1 LTHFN
6 GSAAILAEA
15 GLDDYNPRPW
25 GWPLVSVPD
34 NWNTNQSIH
43 KRSTQMTKLAT
54 LSLAG
59 LLFAGV
65 ANGQERAADTAEKAE
80 KAKPPLNVKMKTLEG
95 KDVNLGEKYNGKVV
109 LLVNVASECG
119 LTPQYEQLQALH
131 AKYNKE
137 GLAIV
142 GVPCNQFNT
151 QEPGTAEEI
160 REFCTKNYGVEFDLL
175 AKVDV
180 NGEEA
185 CDLYKWL
192 TSEETNKDFAGKIT
206 WNFEKFLISRDGDV
220 VARIAP
226 RTKPDDKEVIA
237 KIEAELKKK
246 ESKEG

>member
-1 LTHFN
+1 VAN
-6 GSAAILAEA
+6 AQEKAAEA
-15 GLDDYNPRPW
+15 
-25 GWPLVSVPD
+25 
-34 NWNTNQSIH
+34 
-43 KRSTQMTKLAT
+43 A
-54 LSLAG
+54 
-59 LLFAGV
+59 
-65 ANGQERAADTAEKAE
+65 ERAAEAKKVTEAAKKAE
-80 KAKPPLNVKMKTLEG
+80 KAKPPLNVTMKTLEG
-95 KDVNLGEKYNGKVV
+95 KEVDLAEKYKGKVV

-119 LTPQYEQLQALH
+119 LTPQYEQLQVLH
-131 AKYNKE
+131 EKYSKA

-142 GVPCNQFNT
+142 GVPCNQFGT
-151 QEPGTAEEI
+151 QEPGNAKEI

-192 TSEETNKDFAGKIT
+192 TSEETNKEYAGKIT